1 MELSLIAKGTLQ
13 EPEKLQNKLENKQS
27 HRVTHIILYLQSQ
40 GEQEVAWLFPTVG
53 NNTHVVIIF
62 I

>member
-1 MELSLIAKGTLQ
+1 MELSLLAKGTLQ
-13 EPEKLQNKLENKQS
+13 EPEKLQNKLENKQL

-40 GEQEVAWLFPTVG
+40 GAQEVPWLCPTVG